1 MKAPHSP
8 RADVRPAISPEEMI
22 DYLRG
27 HQITLTWDQAAGT
40 LRAGTGEAARTLI
53 RKAS

>member
-1 MKAPHSP
+1 
-8 RADVRPAISPEEMI
+8 MI
-22 DYLRG
+22 GYLRG

-40 LRAGTGEAARTLI
+40 LRAGTGEAAKTVI